1 MKGFD
6 MIAII
11 MYLVMLVIGI
21 LIGAVATIFYM
32 KRMWEKVAKE
42 VRAEQDEARKTR
54 YDQFFN

>member
-1 MKGFD
+1 